1 MIKAGIVGLGWWGRT
16 LVESAENSDAIR
28 FVGGTTRTVTP
39 DVEAA
44 RCPGRRHRISPI
56 CRRHDRK
63 VDEGSARPTSES
75 RIAAMGN
82 RGRVLNR

>member
-28 FVGGTTRTVTP
+28 FVAGTTRTVTP

-56 CRRHDRK
+56 CRRQRSQSGRRFREANIGK
-63 VDEGSARPTSES
+63 SNS
-75 RIAAMGN
+75 RDGQPRACSQ
-82 RGRVLNR
+82 